1 MTNQNR
7 REILVFGATGGT
19 GAAIVRAA
27 LARDY
32 GVTLFVRDS
41 RRAALL
47 FNGLLARLNIIEGDA
62 ANEDDIRRAVGPNP
76 DAVICS
82 LGIYQ
87 RRSGRDDLAQA
98 TAHIIAAMQTSGSKR
113 LVCISSLGVGDS
125 RDQGDFVTRMIQK
138 TALRHTLADKELQ
151 EQAISASSLDW
162 TVIRP
167 TRLLNDGG
175 PPFYQWWIG
184 KQPARKMPW
193 AINRAQV
200 AELALQCL
208 DDPTTLNKALNVTG
222 SLATPQNGG

>member
-19 GAAIVRAA
+19 GTAIVRAA

-32 GVTLFVRDS
+32 GVSIFVRDS
-41 RRAALL
+41 SRAGQL

-62 ANEDDIRRAVGPNP
+62 ANEDDVRRAVGPGTG
-76 DAVICS
+76 AVICS

-87 RRSGRDDLAQA
+87 RRSGRDDLARA
-98 TAHIIAAMQTSGSKR
+98 TTHIIAAMQTTGSKR

-125 RDQGDFVTRMIQK
+125 RDQGDFATRLIQK
-138 TALRHTLADKELQ
+138 TALRFTLADKEQQ
-151 EQAISASSLDW
+151 EQAIRASVLDW

-184 KQPARKMPW
+184 NQPAHKMPW

-208 DDPTTLNKALNVTG
+208 DDPNTLNKALNVTG
-222 SLATPQNGG
+222 SLATPQSGE